1 MAGTGDWLDGHG
13 LECYFLLSDY
23 YENFPHC
30 EHYYDIM
37 LSILSAVDSVF
48 TLISQLEELSI
59 VGRIKVPQRCLH
71 PNPWNL

>member
-1 MAGTGDWLDGHG
+1 MAMGL
-13 LECYFLLSDY
+13 LECCFLLSDY

-48 TLISQLEELSI
+48 TLISQLEELSV